1 MKLGRLREDTRRWR
15 ETLPLCLTVMNAG
28 IKEPE
33 RDREDH
39 PEDPI
44 EGVPRDDQPQ
54 HGIAGL
60 ADPIQIVVRRFLAHK
75 QHDSCVTVE
84 RGHGKKIKCAEEKIQ
99 NE

>member
-1 MKLGRLREDTRRWR
+1 M
-15 ETLPLCLTVMNAG
+15 PVCLTVTNAG
-28 IKEPE
+28 IKESE

-60 ADPIQIVVRRFLAHK
+60 VDPIQIAVRRIFPHK
-75 QHDSCVTVE
+75 QHDHGVPVE
-84 RGHGKKIKCAEEKIQ
+84 WWDGKEIKRAEEQVQ
-99 NE
+99 NEQDA